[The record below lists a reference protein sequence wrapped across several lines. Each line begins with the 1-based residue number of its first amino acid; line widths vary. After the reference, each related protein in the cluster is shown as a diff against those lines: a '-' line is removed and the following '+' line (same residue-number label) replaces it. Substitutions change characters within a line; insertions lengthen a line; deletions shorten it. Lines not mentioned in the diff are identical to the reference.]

1 MGQKAERRQLLG
13 LEPPGARTKLLLGL
27 PWPCRLPLVSSGQ
40 PGNMAGV
47 LCNEGYAGNMHCVG
61 VEPESWVLA
70 SLQLVAV
77 LG

>member
-1 MGQKAERRQLLG
+1 MGQKAERRLKEGLSLQEPAPSFCWGCLG
-13 LEPPGARTKLLLGL
+13 HAGFHLCQVA
-27 PWPCRLPLVSSGQ
+27 SQ
-40 PGNMAGV
+40 AMAGV